1 MATNTGQ
8 KRYQRLGWPTLK
20 DVPGTEDTLENLE
33 ITPSTTPN
41 TLDDVDEM
49 VYDRLSQVEMRSV
62 VVILYYARE
71 DDRSANSQAQKAVSA
86 AEDFFFGSWRAKT
99 YKLEDDEPVNADRL
113 RREFD
118 WMGAF
123 EAALL
128 WTSVLGKWKFLK
140 KLGAFPRPDSH
151 IDTDYTKQ
159 IRDLYV
165 ALGAFF
171 CGASGRELDGLLE
184 RASVG
189 PKTRCK
195 LMVSMIRAAQARDA
209 ALLQKGLI
217 KLLIYYKKSEFPR
230 PFTPKKVSMDGTLF
244 VHWAEKEKLPLT
256 VPPEFADHI
265 VRL

>member
-1 MATNTGQ
+1 MATNTEQ

-20 DVPGTEDTLENLE
+20 DVPGTEDKLENLE
-33 ITPSTTPN
+33 IKPSTRPKS
-41 TLDDVDEM
+41 LDDVDEM
-49 VYDRLSQVEMRSV
+49 VYDRSSQVQMRSV
-62 VVILYYARE
+62 VTILCFARE
-71 DDRSANSQAQKAVSA
+71 DDRSAKSQAQKTVSA

-99 YKLEDDEPVNADRL
+99 YKLEDDEPVNEDRL

-118 WMGAF
+118 WMDSF

-128 WTSVLGKWKFLK
+128 WASVLGKWDFLK

-159 IRDLYV
+159 IRDLFV

-171 CGASGRELDGLLE
+171 CGTSGPELDGLLE
-184 RASVG
+184 RASSG

-195 LMVSMIRAAQARDA
+195 LMVAMIRAAQARDA

-217 KLLIYYKKSEFPR
+217 ELLIYYKKSEFPR
-230 PFTPKKVSMDGTLF
+230 PFVPKKVSMEGTLF
-244 VHWAEKEKLPLT
+244 VHWAENEKLPLT
-256 VPPEFADHI
+256 VPFEFADHI